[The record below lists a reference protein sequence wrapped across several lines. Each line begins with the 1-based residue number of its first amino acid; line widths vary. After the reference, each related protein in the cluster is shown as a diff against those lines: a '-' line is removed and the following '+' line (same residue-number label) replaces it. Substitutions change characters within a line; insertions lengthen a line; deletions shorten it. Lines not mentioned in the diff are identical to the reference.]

1 MTIEIL
7 ATGPAATIQD
17 SGRFG
22 YQRYGMPVS
31 GPMDAFAF
39 QAANILVDND
49 TNSATIEFTAPGL
62 SFVTTKP
69 RLIAVTGYG
78 LRLFINGIEFPVWM
92 SVFVRKNREV
102 HIEKTSEGM
111 WGYLAVAGGFRAKR
125 IMGSR
130 ATYLRGGIGGLE
142 GRALL
147 AGDLLKVGKPGV
159 DLTTAAGRTFLPETR
174 PSYNASPTLRVV
186 MGPQQD
192 SFSPKGIETFLSQ
205 DYTISTQ
212 SDRMGYRCEGTP
224 IETISD
230 QSFISDGIVNG
241 AIQVPAGGQ
250 PIIMMADHQTTGGYP
265 KIGVVTS
272 ADLPLAAQTQP
283 GGRVRFVAVNIDSAV
298 IAYRARWQALLD
310 RNWSLHE
317 TFLGNMQA

>member
-17 SGRFG
+17 NGRFG

-39 QAANILVDND
+39 QAGNILVDND
-49 TNSATIEFTAPGL
+49 INSAVIEFTAPGI
-62 SFVTTKP
+62 SFVTEKP

-78 LRLFINGIEFPVWM
+78 VRLFINGREFPAWM

-102 HIEKTSEGM
+102 HIEKTGEGM

-125 IMGSR
+125 VMGSKS
-130 ATYLRGGIGGLE
+130 TYLRGGIGGME
-142 GRALL
+142 GRALV
-147 AGDLLKVGKPGV
+147 AGDLLKVGKPDV
-159 DLTTAAGRTFLPETR
+159 DLTTAAGRTFLTETR
-174 PSYNASPTLRVV
+174 PSYTASPTLRVV

-192 SFSPKGIETFLSQ
+192 FFSPKGIETFLSQ

-212 SDRMGYRCEGTP
+212 SDRMGYRCEGTS
-224 IETISD
+224 IESLTD

-265 KIGVVTS
+265 KIGVVIS

-283 GGRVRFVAVNIDSAV
+283 GGRVRFVSVNIDSAV
-298 IAYRARWQALLD
+298 IAYRARWQPLID

>member
-17 SGRFG
+17 NGRFG

-39 QAANILVDND
+39 QAANILVDNPI
-49 TNSATIEFTAPGL
+49 NSAAIEFTAPGL
-62 SFVTTKP
+62 SFVTDKP

-78 LRLFINGIEFPVWM
+78 LRLYINGQEFPSWM

-102 HIEKTSEGM
+102 HIEKTDEGM

-125 IMGSR
+125 VMGSR
-130 ATYLRGGIGGLE
+130 ATYLRGGIGGME
-142 GRALL
+142 GRALI
-147 AGDLLKVGKPGV
+147 AGDLLKVGKPKV

-174 PSYNASPTLRVV
+174 PSYTPSPTLRVV
-186 MGPQQD
+186 LGPQQD
-192 SFSPKGIETFLSQ
+192 FFSAKGIETFLSQ

-212 SDRMGYRCEGTP
+212 SDRMGYRCEGP
-224 IETISD
+224 SIEILTD
-230 QSFISDGIVNG
+230 RSFITDGIVNG
-241 AIQVPAGGQ
+241 AVQVPAGGQ

-265 KIGVVTS
+265 KIGVVIS

-283 GGRVRFVAVNIDSAV
+283 GSRVRFVAANIDSAV
-298 IAYRARWQALLD
+298 IAYRARWQPLLD